1 MDFKNRTGYCEGC
14 LTDSLS
20 CSLNNC
26 LQREIKNCVYKKIK
40 EYSDEYLLDWLEDYP
55 KEAVEIM
62 IKARD
67 SNTHDLRGHINRK
80 IAAMR
85 FASIKQTILA
95 KPLLTKHSGD
105 CSIYSALINGYPT
118 DGICTCGY
126 GAQQLAMGDVSCM
139 FSDEFKAERGVRTGE
154 PNNGKLER

>member
-14 LTDSLS
+14 LTDSQS
-20 CSLNNC
+20 CPLNNGSKGK
-26 LQREIKNCVYKKIK
+26 IKNCVYKKTQAH
-40 EYSDEYLLDWLEDYP
+40 SDGYLLDWLEHYP

-80 IAAMR
+80 IDEC
-85 FASIKQTILA
+85 SA
-95 KPLLTKHSGD
+95 KMPLLTKHSGD
-105 CSIYSALINGYPT
+105 CSIYSALINGGPT

-126 GAQQLAMGDVSCM
+126 GAQQLAMGDGSDM
-139 FSDEFKAERGVRTGE
+139 FSDEFRAERGRGE
-154 PNNGKLER
+154 K